1 MSMMRDSAMMGSM
14 VLLALIG
21 TACSRRSAQVPQ
33 VLVPPPSVQ
42 TNVSSV
48 AAGSANGKAASIAVE
63 TDGSQNTVIRLLGE
77 QNSAV
82 WRIRDDRKDIVV
94 TTKTNG
100 TFRVDARFIRDNGE
114 ISEIHTEVEALPGEQ
129 VLLGG
134 SGGKKI
140 LLQSPK
146 E

>member
-1 MSMMRDSAMMGSM
+1 MKMMRNSAMMGSM
-14 VLLALIG
+14 LLLALIAA
-21 TACSRRSAQVPQ
+21 ACSRQSAQVPQ

-42 TNVSSV
+42 TNGSV
-48 AAGSANGKAASIAVE
+48 ATGSAIEKAASIAVE
-63 TDGSQNTVIRLLGE
+63 TDGSQNTVIRLLGK

-82 WRIRDDRKDIVV
+82 WKIRDDRKDIVV

-100 TFRVDARFIRDNGE
+100 TFRVDARFIRDNGAT
-114 ISEIHTEVEALPGEQ
+114 SEIHTEVEALPGEQ